1 MALPHDPPSRR
12 PASDR
17 MHPAIYLSM
26 LALLLLY
33 ILSVWFLFGGDYYND
48 LIFTIVT
55 GLFVVA
61 SAIPALLW
69 LTWRRNSSDDAM
81 DDRTFRDWAAGEFET
96 WTGKSNGINSAV
108 EALLPIAAVAVG
120 LTVLGVIFDVVV
132 HHAA

>member
-1 MALPHDPPSRR
+1 
-12 PASDR
+12 